1 MTWHPNRSK
10 IYRQLKLIRSKFT
23 SYSFYQFGD
32 IRLKT
37 DPIRPMKKRKNA
49 CVCGGNIGPIAHDV
63 HVGARCYSRATSNGY
78 LFELKWK
85 HFCFSFWTK
94 HFCFFEFY
102 WKGNRNSWVPNK
114 IKENDWNNLYQQ
126 ILSFGRI
133 DLDFDRFMNCV
144 RWIGIG
150 CCSSPLLQNFI
161 FVLYKF
167 IYK

>member
-32 IRLKT
+32 FWLKT
-37 DPIRPMKKRKNA
+37 DPIRPMKKKEKCMCLWGQYWAHSTR
-49 CVCGGNIGPIAHDV
+49 CTCGG
-63 HVGARCYSRATSNGY
+63 SL
-78 LFELKWK
+78 LFPCHFKWILIWIEMETFLFFFLDK
-85 HFCFSFWTK
+85 TFL
-94 HFCFFEFY
+94 FFEFY